1 MNPIEV
7 LIRENIE
14 LIGWIASGIILFSFL
29 FDGIKLRLIN
39 SVGAVLWLVWGM
51 TMESGSIIFL
61 NGCIL
66 FIHIYKILS
75 IKRKVNKTDKNSFLN
90 DLKKFLKKPTR
101 YEF

>member
-7 LIRENIE
+7 LVRENIE

-39 SVGAVLWLVWGM
+39 SVGAGLWLVWGIA
-51 TMESGSIIFL
+51 MESGSIIFL

-75 IKRKVNKTDKNSFLN
+75 IKRKVKKTDKKSFLN

>member
-39 SVGAVLWLVWGM
+39 SVGASTLVGM
-51 TMESGSIIFL
+51 GDDNGEWKHYLFKWMHIIYTHL
-61 NGCIL
+61 
-66 FIHIYKILS
+66 
-75 IKRKVNKTDKNSFLN
+75 
-90 DLKKFLKKPTR
+90 
-101 YEF
+101 